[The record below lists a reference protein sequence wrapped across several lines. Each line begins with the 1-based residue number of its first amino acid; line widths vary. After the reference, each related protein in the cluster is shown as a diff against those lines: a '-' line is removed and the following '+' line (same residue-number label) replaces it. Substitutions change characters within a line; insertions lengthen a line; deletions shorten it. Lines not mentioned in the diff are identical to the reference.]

1 MFKMKMFEDKEFN
14 GAMASFLTE
23 CQDHRIPSIY
33 NTKYRYVKEIVYD
46 TEAEEKY
53 GTSRAGYD
61 EWKNTKKYNQTTS
74 LGYSGVT
81 SIRTLSDY
89 KTGETLGY
97 ILETKETTNDSL
109 TKMLNI
115 LEKAEEEF
123 YKILDVT
130 AFDTFNFWFQ
140 DQYDTMRN
148 LEANSIISRI
158 ERLEGIINDYNEDEE
173 FRNFINKIKD

>member
-1 MFKMKMFEDKEFN
+1 MKMFEDKKFN

-33 NTKYRYVKEIVYD
+33 NTKYRYVKEIIYD
-46 TEAEEKY
+46 TAAEEKY

-61 EWKNTKKYNQTTS
+61 EWKNTKKYDQSTS

-81 SIRTLSDY
+81 SVRTLSDY
-89 KTGETLGY
+89 KTGEALEY

-123 YKILDVT
+123 YKILKVT
-130 AFDTFNFWFQ
+130 SFDTFNFWFS
-140 DQYDTMRN
+140 DQYDMMGR
-148 LEANSIISRI
+148 LEANGIISRI
-158 ERLEGIINDYNEDEE
+158 EKLESIIRDYNEDEE
-173 FRNFINKIKD
+173 FRDFINKIKD